1 MLPAPQLV
9 EGALA
14 AKRKMATT
22 DPDQAVLAS
31 LLSAAP
37 VALLMTDCDLRVLKI
52 TRRAL
57 KVADLGEGDVL
68 GRRIEEV
75 WPDHFLSMHGAAR
88 RCLAGETIQPIRCEV
103 PGRHGMICV
112 QMELSCWRD
121 AQGEVGGLAVVMHEL
136 TELVRTME
144 RLERS
149 DQRLK
154 LVLEMTQT
162 HVYDVDYAT
171 KTIETDGV
179 SNNLYGEGM
188 SFQEIAGSRLE
199 FIDPRD
205 RPAANEAYRRHI
217 ADDVPCRYEFRANR
231 SDGKEVWVSA
241 VAHVTLNKQGRLAR
255 SLGAMQDITIRKR
268 DEQALQQAMLLA
280 ETANSA
286 KSAFLATMSHEI
298 RTPLNGVLGMAQAV
312 AADELTDVQRERVGL
327 IRQSGETLLIILN
340 DILDISKIEAGKLEL
355 EDAEIDVRTLAQG
368 VHATFSAMAQSRGVS
383 LSFDVQPDALGVYR
397 GDPGRVRQ
405 ILCNLISNAVKF
417 TDMGLVE
424 LRLSAGADGL
434 TARVKDSG
442 AGIPPEQLSRLFE
455 KFEQADA
462 STTRRYGGTGL
473 GLAICRELA
482 SLMGGSIS
490 AHSVV
495 GEGATFTVVLPLPR
509 LRDADEAAA
518 PAVTPR
524 PAQAGPGRLRILAAE
539 DNQVNQLVL
548 KTLLG
553 QVGLDVSV
561 AADGLEALQM
571 WEAGDWDLILM
582 DVQMPVLDGPAATRK
597 IREREAATGRG
608 RTPIIALTANAMSH
622 QVAEYRAAGMD
633 GFVSKPIDVQRL
645 YAALETALSDQ
656 ASADLG
662 DTAAGKRQPL
672 RVRSQSA

>member
-22 DPDQAVLAS
+22 DTDQAVLAS
-31 LLSAAP
+31 LLNAAP

-57 KVADLGEGDVL
+57 EVADLGEGDVL
-68 GRRIEEV
+68 GRRIEEL
-75 WPDHFLSMHGAAR
+75 WPDHFSSMHGAAR

-121 AQGEVGGLAVVMHEL
+121 AQGGEVGGLAVVMHEL

-188 SFQEIAGSRLE
+188 SFQDIAGSRLE
-199 FIDPRD
+199 FVDPRD
-205 RPAANEAYRRHI
+205 RPAANEAYCRHI
-217 ADDVPCRYEFRANR
+217 ADGVPCRYEFRANR

-241 VAHVTLNKQGRLAR
+241 VANVTLNKQGRLAR

-355 EDAEIDVRTLAQG
+355 EDAEIDVRELAQG

-383 LSFDVQPDALGVYR
+383 LSLDVEPDALGVYR

-405 ILCNLISNAVKF
+405 ILCNLVSNAVKF

-509 LRDADEAAA
+509 LRDAEEAAA

-524 PAQAGPGRLRILAAE
+524 PAQAGPGGLRILAAE
-539 DNQVNQLVL
+539 DNHVNQLVL

-561 AADGLEALQM
+561 AANGLEALEM

-656 ASADLG
+656 ANAGLD
-662 DTAAGKRQPL
+662 DTAAG
-672 RVRSQSA
+672 